1 MNFVRATTEFTG
13 WPTVST
19 TPLSIEKLLQQQG
32 VESIDI
38 SDILG
43 RTSSSTSTTAVTT
56 TTSTTTVRPTQPGLC
71 HVQCDLAG
79 TIKIVDG
86 VKWKPELL
94 DHNTVEWKNLAKE
107 VEIQVDIRLR
117 KTKSPNHVKYFNY
130 TPRFLF
136 VSFRFFFLHI

>member
-1 MNFVRATTEFTG
+1 M
-13 WPTVST
+13 ST

-43 RTSSSTSTTAVTT
+43 RTSSSTSTTEVTT
-56 TTSTTTVRPTQPGLC
+56 TTTTTTVRPTQPGLC

-107 VEIQVDIRLR
+107 VETQVG
-117 KTKSPNHVKYFNY
+117 KK
-130 TPRFLF
+130 
-136 VSFRFFFLHI
+136 

>member
-1 MNFVRATTEFTG
+1 M
-13 WPTVST
+13 ST

-43 RTSSSTSTTAVTT
+43 RTSSSTSTTEVTT
-56 TTSTTTVRPTQPGLC
+56 TTTTTTVRPTQPGLC
-71 HVQCDLAG
+71 HEQCDLAG

-107 VEIQVDIRLR
+107 VETQVEKKMNENQI
-117 KTKSPNHVKYFNY
+117 N
-130 TPRFLF
+130 
-136 VSFRFFFLHI
+136 

>member
-1 MNFVRATTEFTG
+1 MENFYNFVKILNFIRATTEFTG

-38 SDILG
+38 SEILG
-43 RTSSSTSTTAVTT
+43 KTSSSTTTTVVTT
-56 TTSTTTVRPTQPGLC
+56 TTTTTTVRPTQPGFC
-71 HVQCDLAG
+71 HMQCDLAG

-107 VEIQVDIRLR
+107 VETQVRINKR
-117 KTKSPNHVKYFNY
+117 TY
-130 TPRFLF
+130 FLF
-136 VSFRFFFLHI
+136 IKWSLFTISLF